1 MQVRRW
7 QRIVIGAMCGLF
19 VGAGQTRAACVVTQR
34 TVVPATIEAGVPV
47 VNLQVNGIDLPF
59 VLDTG
64 AQRSLI
70 TDAGVQRAN
79 VRLDEWAST
88 MVKGISGYERH
99 RNADPTS
106 LELGGIPLHRRT
118 VAADQTMTV
127 GPLPQAVFA
136 GHDIVG
142 LLGADFLAHFDLD
155 VNLPDRQAT
164 LYGVTGCSAAALAHS
179 VPWPAGFDTIAASQ
193 PIRDIMIIPV
203 QIDGRTLHAQI
214 DSGSAISVLTASGID
229 RMGLSGAAL
238 AQDQPGAMNGVGR
251 FTVAT
256 RRHRFATLRIGAERI
271 DAPAITTAPVYVLP
285 IVDMLLGEDWLRDR
299 HVWLSYAASVVFVA
313 PRR

>member
-1 MQVRRW
+1 
-7 QRIVIGAMCGLF
+7 
-19 VGAGQTRAACVVTQR
+19 
-34 TVVPATIEAGVPV
+34 
-47 VNLQVNGIDLPF
+47 
-59 VLDTG
+59 
-64 AQRSLI
+64 
-70 TDAGVQRAN
+70 
-79 VRLDEWAST
+79 

-106 LELGGIPLHRRT
+106 LQLGGIPLRRRT

-127 GPLPQAVFA
+127 GPLPQAAFA

-142 LLGADFLAHFDLD
+142 LLGADFLGDFDLD
-155 VNLPDRQAT
+155 VDLPDRRVT
-164 LYGVTGCSAAALAHS
+164 LYRVAACTAAALAHS
-179 VPWPAGFDTIAASQ
+179 VPWPVGFDTIAASQ

-203 QIDGRTLHAQI
+203 EIDGRVLHAQI
-214 DSGSAISVLTASGID
+214 DSGSAISVLAASGID
-229 RMGLSGAAL
+229 RMGLSVATL
-238 AQDQPGAMNGVGR
+238 AQDQAGAMQGVGR

-271 DAPAITTAPVYVLP
+271 DMPAITTAPVYVLP

-299 HVWLSYAASVVFVA
+299 HVWLSYTTSLVLVA